1 MTDFK
6 KFGKRT
12 QPNRK
17 PVEQIIREEQER
29 TDAKLKEIRD
39 KYIAKFKELDNEYN
53 TKEEAEAKAYE
64 ESIPREHKSA
74 LKRAESYAE
83 FMSMSKAS
91 VYDQLT
97 SPYGDNFPAVAA
109 QYAID
114 NIEFDWKEN
123 AAKRAKF
130 FAANMHMSGST
141 IYKQLISEYGGKF
154 TPDEAQHG
162 IDNLK

>member
-12 QPNRK
+12 QSNRK
-17 PVEQIIREEQER
+17 SVEQIVREEQER
-29 TDAKLKEIRD
+29 MDAKLIERRDKLIAKLKES
-39 KYIAKFKELDNEYN
+39 DNEYN

-97 SPYGDNFPAVAA
+97 YPYGDKYPADAA

-123 AAKRAKF
+123 AVIKARFYADIRD
-130 FAANMHMSGST
+130 MSDSA
-141 IYKQLISEYGGKF
+141 IYDRLISEYGGKF

-162 IDNLK
+162 IDNLY